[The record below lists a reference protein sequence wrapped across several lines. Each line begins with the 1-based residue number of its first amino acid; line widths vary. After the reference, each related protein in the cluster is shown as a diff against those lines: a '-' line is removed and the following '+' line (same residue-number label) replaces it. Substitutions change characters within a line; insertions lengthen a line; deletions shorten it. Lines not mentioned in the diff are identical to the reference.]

1 MKRKKTLL
9 ILISPVFFFSCM
21 TVPKNIVYFQD
32 LDKNEKYLQIENT
45 SATYEQ
51 VVKKHDELLITVS
64 APVLDQIKVAQFN
77 LPLTS
82 YLTPGEETMIQQTPS
97 VQTYVVD
104 HEGAINYPVIGRI
117 PLAGL
122 TKSQATE
129 KLKSL
134 VSDYIDDPVITL
146 KIMSF
151 QVTVLGE
158 VQKPGTIKVNQ
169 EKFTILDAIGAA
181 NDLTIYGERNNVL
194 LIRENDDGNK
204 IFVRFDLTQSDLF
217 SSPYYYL
224 QQNDKIVVE
233 PSKTRQIDSKYGI
246 ADNYKLSIFSMVFS
260 ALSIIASTT
269 VAIISIKKN

>member
-9 ILISPVFFFSCM
+9 ILIYPAFFFSCM

-169 EKFTILDAIGAA
+169 EKFTILDAIGAV
-181 NDLTIYGERNNVL
+181 NDLTIYGNRNNVL
-194 LIRENDDGNK
+194 LIRENDDGNSE
-204 IFVRFDLTQSDLF
+204 FVRFDLTKSDLF
-217 SSPYYYL
+217 TSPYYYL
-224 QQNDKIVVE
+224 QQNDIIVVE
-233 PSKTRQIDSKYGI
+233 PSKTRQLDSKYGVS
-246 ADNYKLSIFSMVFS
+246 DSYKLSVFSMVFS

-269 VAIISIKKN
+269 VAIISINKN